1 MSIMIKYYKFIA
13 FVIVTAALVLAYS
26 SVWNDSPI
34 VDEIPHIGAGYSYI
48 EKWDMRLNPEHPPL
62 AKDLAGIA
70 LKFLNL
76 NNDAFTTK
84 FWNEDING
92 QWNFGRNLI
101 FNSGNDAIKIAH
113 AAKLSIFIFFILSAV
128 IIYIWTKEL
137 FGPMAGLIALF
148 LFSFSPTV
156 MAHSRF
162 VTTDLPALFGVLL
175 AAYFFI
181 RFLKKPNYK
190 TLIIA
195 GLAFGV
201 AQLTKYSL
209 FLLIPYFGLLALI
222 YGWLNIEKHKLRHA
236 IHYGFLSVF
245 IIIIG
250 YVVVVWPV
258 YGLHTINYPPER
270 QKSDTIYL
278 LGSYGNRLIAERVIE
293 LSDKLYIRSA
303 AQYGLGLLMVTQR
316 SIGGNTAY
324 FLGEVRSQAWKK
336 YFPVVYFIKEPLAF
350 WGLVIIALFYL
361 FSTWKPNLLKSPASK
376 LDDQN
381 LDIYAMFIWLGIY
394 WFISI
399 RANLN
404 IGVRHLL
411 PMYGFTYMLIAN
423 PLAIL
428 IQKSKITHVKHPM
441 FNMGVFNM
449 GVTVI
454 LIALFGW
461 YFVENLRIYPY
472 YLTYFNQVV
481 GGPSG
486 GHKYVVD
493 SNLDWGQDAKR
504 LADWVRAN
512 NIQEKIYLDYFGWTD
527 HSYYYPDKY
536 HWLYGGR
543 FKSAE
548 EFLNENPQGGWIAVS
563 ATFYMGSREKP
574 DTSYAWL
581 DEFKPVAVIGN
592 SIFVWRLTP

>member
-1 MSIMIKYYKFIA
+1 MIKYHKFTALI
-13 FVIVTAALVLAYS
+13 IVVAALVLAYL

-48 EKWDMRLNPEHPPL
+48 EKRDMRLNPEHPPL

-70 LKFLNL
+70 LHFLNL

-101 FNSGNDAIKIAH
+101 FNSGNDAIKVAH
-113 AAKLSIFIFFILSAV
+113 VAKLSIFIFFILSAV

-137 FGPMAGLIALF
+137 FGPVAALMALF

-162 VTTDLPALFGVLL
+162 VTTDTPALLGVLL
-175 AAYFFI
+175 STYFFI
-181 RFLKKPNYK
+181 KFLKKPNYK

-209 FLLIPYFGLLALI
+209 FLLIPYFGLLALG
-222 YGWLNIEKHKLRHA
+222 YGWLNVEKHKLRHA
-236 IHYGFLSVF
+236 IRYGLLSVA
-245 IIIIG
+245 IIIVG

-258 YGLHTINYPPER
+258 YGLHIINYPPER
-270 QKSDTIYL
+270 QKSDTVYL
-278 LGSYGNRLIAERVIE
+278 LGSYGNRAIADRVIE
-293 LSDKLYIRSA
+293 ISDRPYIRSA

-316 SIGGNTAY
+316 SIGGNTTY

-336 YFPVVYFIKEPLAF
+336 YFPIVYFIKEPLAF
-350 WGLVIIALFYL
+350 WGLIIMVIYYL
-361 FSTWKPNLLKSPASK
+361 ISAWKFNFQAFRSSTSK
-376 LDDQN
+376 WLDKNFDQ
-381 LDIYAMFIWLGIY
+381 LAMLMWLAIY
-394 WFISI
+394 WFVSI
-399 RANLN
+399 RTNLN
-404 IGVRHLL
+404 IGVRHLM
-411 PMYGFTYMLIAN
+411 PVYGFTY
-423 PLAIL
+423 
-428 IQKSKITHVKHPM
+428 
-441 FNMGVFNM
+441 
-449 GVTVI
+449 I
-454 LIALFGW
+454 LIAGGLSALMKNIDFKLKNLSPKLLILNFLPLILFGW
-461 YFVENLRIYPY
+461 YLFENLKIYPY
-472 YLTYFNQVV
+472 YITYFNQTV
-481 GGPSG
+481 GGPAG

-512 NIQEKIYLDYFGWTD
+512 DIQEKIYLDYFGWTD
-527 HSYYYPDKY
+527 QSYYYPDKY
-536 HWLYGGR
+536 NWLSVGR
-543 FKSAE
+543 FKSVSD
-548 EFLNENPQGGWIAVS
+548 FFNENPQGGWIAVS

-574 DTSYAWL
+574 KTSYAWL
-581 DEFKPVAVIGN
+581 DEFKPVAIIGN
-592 SIFVWRLTP
+592 SIFVWHLTP

>member
-1 MSIMIKYYKFIA
+1 M
-13 FVIVTAALVLAYS
+13 AYS

-48 EKWDMRLNPEHPPL
+48 EKGDMRLNPEHPPL

-70 LKFLNL
+70 LHFLNL
-76 NNDAFTTK
+76 KQTAFETK

-101 FNSGNDAIKIAH
+101 FNSGNDAVKIAH
-113 AAKLSIFIFFILSAV
+113 AAKLPILIFFILSAV
-128 IIYIWTKEL
+128 IIYIWAKEL

-156 MAHSRF
+156 MAHSRL
-162 VTTDLPALFGVLL
+162 VTTDVPALFGVLL
-175 AAYFFI
+175 STYFFI
-181 RFLKKPNYK
+181 RFLKKPDYK

-201 AQLTKYSL
+201 AQLTKFSL
-209 FLLIPYFGLLALI
+209 FLLIPYFGLLALS
-222 YGWLNIEKHKLRHA
+222 YGWLNVEKHKFKHA
-236 IHYGFLSVF
+236 IHYGFLSVV
-245 IIIIG
+245 IMVVG

-270 QKSDTIYL
+270 QKSDTVYL
-278 LGSYGNRLIAERVIE
+278 LGSYGNRGIADRVIE
-293 LSDKLYIRSA
+293 LSDKPYIRSA

-316 SIGGNTAY
+316 SIGGNTTY

-336 YFPVVYFIKEPLAF
+336 YFPIVYFIKEPLAF
-350 WGLVIIALFYL
+350 WGLLLIAIIFAISKF
-361 FSTWKPNLLKSPASK
+361 KVNLRPELRSRESLKFK
-376 LDDQN
+376 ITENFDKF
-381 LDIYAMFIWLGIY
+381 AMFLWLAIY
-394 WFISI
+394 WVVSI

-404 IGVRHLL
+404 IGVRHLI
-411 PMYGFTYMLIAN
+411 PVYGFTYML
-423 PLAIL
+423 LAGGVTNL
-428 IQKSKITHVKHPM
+428 IQYLRLKSKKLLTAYCLLLTI
-441 FNMGVFNM
+441 
-449 GVTVI
+449 
-454 LIALFGW
+454 LFGW
-461 YFVENLRIYPY
+461 YFVENLRSHPY
-472 YLTYFNQVV
+472 YLTYFNQTV
-481 GGPSG
+481 GGSSG
-486 GHKYVVD
+486 GYKYVVD

-504 LADWVRAN
+504 LADWLKAN
-512 NIQEKIYLDYFGWTD
+512 DIQGKIYLDYFGWTD
-527 HSYYYPDKY
+527 QSYYYPDKY
-536 HWLYGGR
+536 NWLYGGR
-543 FKSAE
+543 FKSAQ

-592 SIFVWRLTP
+592 SIFVWHLIP